1 MTSLSAIYDFHAE
14 YVVSQEVFNVLRASP
29 ALGLCIPR
37 LSYLMEELAQILFSD
52 AAMGGLRLSP
62 AQRAGLKKFLAEIK
76 EDADADRGLWKQPV
90 CLYLKRKT
98 TPTERERVQAHERF
112 HAYVSAKDNTVW
124 RKNKKGYNRDTLI
137 MAGLMHAL
145 AGVPK
150 GTDAMKSKQP
160 LSKHVGMQLYIFA
173 GLIGWGNPQTAA
185 EEALVRIAEI
195 EWAYKRKD
203 KAIDIVKGNIR
214 RAAKLL
220 QKHKRQAIMEVARIV
235 GGFRQAGIEFG
246 KLDVTPLELL
256 DITEQDFMKAY
267 HRIKKQYGSVRG
279 FIDSIEEYY
288 PGK

>member
-1 MTSLSAIYDFHAE
+1 MTLGAIYDFHTE
-14 YVVSQEVFNVLRASP
+14 YVVSQEVLDVLGSSP
-29 ALGLCIPR
+29 ALGVCVPQLGDLI
-37 LSYLMEELAQILFSD
+37 EELAHILISD
-52 AAMGGLRLSP
+52 AAMEGLRLSP
-62 AQRAGLKKFLAEIK
+62 AQRAGLKKFVLEIK
-76 EDADADRGLWKQPV
+76 EDTDADKGLLKQPA

-98 TPTERERVQAHERF
+98 TPTERERVKAHERF
-112 HAYVSAKDNTVW
+112 HAYVSTKANTVW
-124 RKNKKGYNRDTLI
+124 KKNKKGYNRDTLI

-214 RAAKLL
+214 RAVKLL
-220 QKHKRQAIMEVARIV
+220 QKHRRQAIMEVARIV

-267 HRIKKQYGSVRG
+267 HRIKKKYGSVRG

>member
-1 MTSLSAIYDFHAE
+1 MTLSAIYDFHTE
-14 YVVSQEVFNVLRASP
+14 YVVPQEVFDVLEAGS
-29 ALGLCIPR
+29 AAGLCVPQ
-37 LSYLMEELAQILFSD
+37 LKYLMENLAQIMLTD
-52 AAMGGLRLSP
+52 AHMGGLTISNK
-62 AQRAGLKKFLAEIK
+62 QRAGLKKFIQELQ
-76 EDADADRGLWKQPV
+76 EDTNADRGLFQQPV

-98 TPTERERVQAHERF
+98 SPTERERVKAHERF
-112 HAYVSAKDNTVW
+112 HAYVSTKDNTVW

-160 LSKHVGMQLYIFA
+160 LSKHVGMQFYVLA
-173 GLIGWGNPQTAA
+173 LLIGWGTSNTAA
-185 EEALVRIAEI
+185 EEALTRIAEI

-203 KAIDIVKGNIR
+203 KAIDLVKSNIQ
-214 RAAKLL
+214 RAVKLL
-220 QKHKRQAIMEVARIV
+220 QKHKRQAIFEIVRIITA
-235 GGFRQAGIEFG
+235 FREAGIEFG
-246 KLDVTPLELL
+246 KLDATPLELL

-267 HRIKKQYGSVRG
+267 HRIKKKYGSVRG